1 MLSATPGIPSGPVAR
16 PTRRRRDLHGR
27 GLRGTLAPRAMPISR
42 SRAARFDELVLTAVE
57 RIQRAYPE
65 LADVEIRVEEV
76 PLRERRDGS
85 PDPVSLGR
93 LQPATPTRSAQLILH
108 RRPLELRAAAGTE
121 REDLVNDTVT
131 ELVAQLFGLSPIQID
146 PDYGQ
151 DNN

>member
-1 MLSATPGIPSGPVAR
+1 MPV
-16 PTRRRRDLHGR
+16 
-27 GLRGTLAPRAMPISR
+27 SR
-42 SRAARFDELVLTAVE
+42 SRAANFDELVLSAVE
-57 RIQRAYPE
+57 RIQQAYPE

-93 LQPATPTRSAQLILH
+93 LHLAVAGRPAQLIIH
-108 RRPLELRAAAGTE
+108 RRPIELRARVGTE
-121 REDLVNDTVT
+121 REDPVNDTVT

>member
-1 MLSATPGIPSGPVAR
+1 MTASASMPSGPVPR
-16 PTRRRRDLHGR
+16 PSRRRRDLHGR
-27 GLRGTLAPRAMPISR
+27 GLRGTLAPATMPVSR
-42 SRAARFDELVLTAVE
+42 SRAANFDELVLSAVE
-57 RIQRAYPE
+57 RIQQAYPE

-93 LQPATPTRSAQLILH
+93 LHLAVAGRPAQLIIH
-108 RRPLELRAAAGTE
+108 RRPIELRAPVGTE

>member
-1 MLSATPGIPSGPVAR
+1 MPV
-16 PTRRRRDLHGR
+16 
-27 GLRGTLAPRAMPISR
+27 SR
-42 SRAARFDELVLTAVE
+42 SRAANFDELVLSAVE
-57 RIQRAYPE
+57 RIQQAYPE

-85 PDPVSLGR
+85 RTRVTGR
-93 LQPATPTRSAQLILH
+93 LHLAVAGRPAQLIIH
-108 RRPLELRAAAGTE
+108 RRPIELRAPVGTE